1 MNYYIQINDLL
12 DDMVDDINY
21 IKKKTFLRMSFDVN
35 CVAGE
40 GFEPPTFRL

>member
-21 IKKKTFLRMSFDVN
+21 IKKKTFLNTISK
-35 CVAGE
+35 
-40 GFEPPTFRL
+40 